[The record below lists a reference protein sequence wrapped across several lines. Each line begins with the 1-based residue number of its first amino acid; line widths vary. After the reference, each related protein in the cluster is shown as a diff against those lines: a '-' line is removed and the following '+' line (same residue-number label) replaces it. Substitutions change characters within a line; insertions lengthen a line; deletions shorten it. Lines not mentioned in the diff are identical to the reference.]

1 MKKKILNE
9 NEQKIITEIKDTEFR
24 EKLSDGFKNGSF
36 MTTEEFCQKLETL
49 KISLINK
56 YKDME
61 KIKNFNEFVNSKTL
75 NEKTPT
81 KEWDDM
87 LLEMAQIGTFNK
99 YTIIVWTNDSG
110 NIPHFHIVDSSTRGE
125 EFHTCIKIEKPEYFH
140 HTGKVDVLNSKERKS
155 LVDFLKNP
163 IDEDISN
170 WEFLIMTWNSNNLN
184 KKLSKKIPMPD
195 YTNIK

>member
-9 NEQKIITEIKDTEFR
+9 NEQKKITEIKDTEFR
-24 EKLSDGFKNGSF
+24 EKHSDGFKKGSF

-56 YKDME
+56 YKDKE

-87 LLEMAQIGTFNK
+87 LLEMAQIGNINK
-99 YTIIVWTNDSG
+99 TLVIYVRSNDPG
-110 NIPHFHIVDSSTRGE
+110 NIPHFHIVDKTTLGNK
-125 EFHTCIKIEKPEYFH
+125 FHTCIKIETSEYFH
-140 HTGKVDVLNSKERKS
+140 HTGKEDVLNSKERKQ
-155 LVDFLKNP
+155 LLDFLNYSN
-163 IDEDISN
+163 ELGVSN
-170 WEFLIMTWNSNNLN
+170 WRYLLLSWNTNNST
-184 KKLSKKIPMPD
+184 KKVNMNIQLPD
-195 YTNIK
+195 